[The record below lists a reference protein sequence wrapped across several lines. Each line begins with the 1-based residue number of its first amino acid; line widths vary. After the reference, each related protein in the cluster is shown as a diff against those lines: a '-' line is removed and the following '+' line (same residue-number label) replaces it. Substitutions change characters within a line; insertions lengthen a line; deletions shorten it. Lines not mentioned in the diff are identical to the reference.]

1 LFFGERLVEGMN
13 NKKKRCATCERDI
26 VLTAFYSTTS
36 KMFQDG
42 KVPIC
47 KKCISEQINEED
59 IASVKRILRQIDKP
73 YIHTLWESSKLSK
86 NDTFGV
92 YMKNINSLQQYKGL
106 TYDDSVEEKMIE
118 KPNTKEKENHSTNYT
133 SDFKVTEKIID
144 KWGFGYE
151 PEEYQQ
157 FERKY
162 SKLINNYGEKTALH
176 TEGLISYIRFRV
188 KEEFATARGEYKE
201 AKEWGTLASKQA
213 QDAKIN
219 VSQLS
224 KSDISGGVDVVS
236 QLFEAVEN
244 EVSIIPLLPKVL
256 EQPMD
261 DVDMVLW
268 ATVNYNRR
276 LEDKSMIA
284 YREIWDFYDEMLEE
298 FFHSKGFNEQQKR
311 DFRDSRNSVF
321 RDLSEVYIEPLY
333 DDDDE
338 MVEGG
343 EEDGELQELSE

>member
-1 LFFGERLVEGMN
+1 MTIA
-13 NKKKRCATCERDI
+13 KKKFCVTCEKDK
-26 VLTAFYSTTS
+26 VLTAFYSTS
-36 KMFQDG
+36 SRMFQDG

-47 KKCISEQINEED
+47 KGCIAEQIDEND
-59 IASVKRILRQIDKP
+59 ISSVKRILRQIDKP
-73 YIHTLWESSKLSK
+73 YIKMVWDSAIGSKG
-86 NDTFGV
+86 DTFGV
-92 YMKNINSLQQYKGL
+92 YMKNINSLPQYKEL
-106 TYDDSVEEKMIE
+106 TYDDSIEESPKVDID
-118 KPNTKEKENHSTNYT
+118 KKEAKRAYT
-133 SDFKVTEKIID
+133 SSSFVVTEQVVD

-151 PEEYQQ
+151 PEEYEQ

-162 SKLINNYGEKTALH
+162 KKLINNYGEKTALH

-224 KSDISGGVDVVS
+224 KSDISGGIDVLS

-244 EVSIIPLLPKVL
+244 EVGIIPLLPKVL

-261 DVDMVLW
+261 DIDLVIW

-276 LEDKSMIA
+276 LEDKSMVA
-284 YREIWDFYDEMLEE
+284 YREIWDFYNEMLEE
-298 FFHSKGFNEQQKR
+298 YFHSKGYNEDEKNEYKEKR
-311 DFRDSRNSVF
+311 NDVF

-333 DDDDE
+333 NDDDF
-338 MVEGG
+338 VEGG
-343 EEDGELQELSE
+343 EKEDVKLQELSE